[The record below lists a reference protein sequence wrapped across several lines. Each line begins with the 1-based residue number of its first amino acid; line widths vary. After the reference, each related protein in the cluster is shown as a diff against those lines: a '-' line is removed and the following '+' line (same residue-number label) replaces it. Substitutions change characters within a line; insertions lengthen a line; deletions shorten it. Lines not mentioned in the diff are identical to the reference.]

1 MCTSQTSQL
10 ISVLFIY
17 LKLEV
22 YLLEK
27 NLWQFL
33 ITLSFVSELS
43 RFRAILLYA
52 KQMQS
57 HASIKFK
64 SQISVTVNENKYAHQ
79 LQTSLVRYIILKI
92 AWK

>member
-33 ITLSFVSELS
+33 IKLSFVSELS
-43 RFRAILLYA
+43 RFRAILFLCIA
-52 KQMQS
+52 DAEPRVDQ
-57 HASIKFK
+57 I
-64 SQISVTVNENKYAHQ
+64 QISNLSQ
-79 LQTSLVRYIILKI
+79 RQ
-92 AWK
+92 

>member
-27 NLWQFL
+27 NFWQFL
-33 ITLSFVSELS
+33 IALSFVSELS